1 MSEFIRIAKYRTL
14 LEAQLA
20 LGRLEAEGIPA
31 RLTDTYLA
39 QALPGTF
46 IDIHLMVP
54 SGSEST
60 ARRVL
65 TTDYSDQLDDD
76 DETT

>member
-1 MSEFIRIAKYRTL
+1 MSTFIRIAKYRTL
-14 LEAQLA
+14 MEAQLA

-31 RLTDTYLA
+31 HLTDTYLA
-39 QALPGTF
+39 QALPGTI
-46 IDIHLMVP
+46 IDIHLLVP
-54 SGSEST
+54 PGSEST

-65 TTDYSDQLDDD
+65 ETDYSDQLDED